1 MEPKALSLQ
10 LDQKEASA
18 DDELFDAESDY
29 PTFKTVKLRPKQY
42 FDYETRNSEKHGYKH
57 YEVYKVEALWPSKLI
72 RLRYSEYIKFASSTT
87 KDKES
92 ILELVIATLPGLELK
107 GSNRKRIIT
116 EQFREVVSYCR
127 LSLVDFQTLEFNYCW
142 LTNSLGV

>member
-1 MEPKALSLQ
+1 MEPKVLSLQ
-10 LDQKEASA
+10 LEKKEKSV
-18 DDELFDAESDY
+18 DDELLDAETEY
-29 PTFKTVKLRPKQY
+29 PPFKTLKLKPKQY
-42 FDYETRNSEKHGYKH
+42 FDFEIRNSDKHGYKH
-57 YEVYKVEALWPSKLI
+57 YEVYKVEALWPSKLL

-116 EQFREVVSYCR
+116 EQFKEAVS
-127 LSLVDFQTLEFNYCW
+127 
-142 LTNSLGV
+142 

>member
-1 MEPKALSLQ
+1 MEPKVLSLQ
-10 LDQKEASA
+10 LEKKEESV
-18 DDELFDAESDY
+18 DDELLDAEMDY
-29 PTFKTVKLRPKQY
+29 PPFKTLKLKPKQY
-42 FDYETRNSEKHGYKH
+42 FDYEIRNSEKHGYMH
-57 YEVYKVEALWPSKLI
+57 YEVYKVEALWPSKLL

-116 EQFREVVSYCR
+116 EQFKEAVSWANF
-127 LSLVDFQTLEFNYCW
+127 LLIVFKEL
-142 LTNSLGV
+142 